1 MVTPKL
7 LEAACKGTH
16 PSQGGPDDD
25 GPKETVGFVY
35 GKLGS
40 VDAAGDYAGVT
51 PNEVGSNDSIWI
63 DIGAPGY
70 VNPSSFQIISAG
82 KGEAGSRLFV
92 GNLTMH
98 SDASNE
104 PEGEFLV
111 FSEEDAVGVPAV
123 QRGAWIADVTYDEPS
138 SAPPF
143 GQPVTFTATVDTSG
157 LMESDY
163 SGSHALYQDVIIV

>member
-1 MVTPKL
+1 MATPKL
-7 LEAACKGTH
+7 LDAACTH
-16 PSQGGPDDD
+16 QSP
-25 GPKETVGFVY
+25 
-35 GKLGS
+35 
-40 VDAAGDYAGVT
+40 A
-51 PNEVGSNDSIWI
+51 
-63 DIGAPGY
+63 DIGYG
-70 VNPSSFQIISAG
+70 NTSSFQIISAG
-82 KGEAGSRLFV
+82 ADEAGSRLFV

-104 PEGEFLV
+104 PEGEVLV
-111 FSEEDAVGVPAV
+111 FGDEDAVGVPAV

-143 GQPVTFTATVDTSG
+143 GQSITFTATVNTSD